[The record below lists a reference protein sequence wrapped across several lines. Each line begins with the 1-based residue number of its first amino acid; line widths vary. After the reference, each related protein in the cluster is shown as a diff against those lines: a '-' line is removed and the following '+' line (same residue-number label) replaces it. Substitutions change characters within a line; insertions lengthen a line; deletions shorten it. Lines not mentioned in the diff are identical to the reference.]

1 MFWKRLSSDVTAI
14 EGPLRIRTAPV
25 QSRFEGAWKE
35 FDRLNKFVHNRGAIK
50 WIRSSFDI
58 VLAIGAATGLKLWH
72 QHGPLVLLL
81 AAVYVGAVIAYTQ
94 VMKARFIHWQCP
106 RCHSEWPGTKKE
118 KESRCR
124 TCGLRLHE
132 MA

>member
-14 EGPLRIRTAPV
+14 EGPLRIPTTPV
-25 QSRFEGAWKE
+25 QSRFEEAWKE
-35 FDRLNKFVHNRGAIK
+35 FDRLNNFVHNRGAIK
-50 WIRSSFDI
+50 WIRSSLDA
-58 VLAIGAATGLKLWH
+58 VLAIGAASGLKVWH
-72 QHGPLVLLL
+72 QHRPLVILL
-81 AAVYVGAVIAYTQ
+81 AAVYFGAVIVYTQ
-94 VMKARFIHWQCP
+94 IMKARFIHWRCP

-118 KESRCR
+118 KESHCR